1 MSIAE
6 GHDLIAFNLL
16 VAAEADVVATL
27 FGCRR
32 SAITMNLK
40 KSVEFTPAKK
50 IQHKFDKLFRLMSR
64 V

>member
-1 MSIAE
+1 MTINRIKSLKRCLM
-6 GHDLIAFNLL
+6 GLI
-16 VAAEADVVATL
+16 TL
-27 FGCRR
+27 KPF
-32 SAITMNLK
+32 ILK